1 MRLTFKETSIFTG
14 QAAELLPD
22 DELNALQWALM
33 ANPESGDLIR
43 GSGGLRKLRWA
54 GSPSWQAR
62 RLARHLLLACAGKR
76 HPSAACLPEKRTGKP
91 YARPNQSPQIHHRN
105 RIPMKD
111 ELFQQLAA
119 SLKEGGAILRGKK
132 KPARSTTQQW
142 PDAKSVREKLNLSQ
156 VQFAALIGISP
167 RTLQNWEQGHRRPE
181 GTARALL
188 RVAESHPQAVLEALH
203 R

>member
-1 MRLTFKETSIFTG
+1 
-14 QAAELLPD
+14 
-22 DELNALQWALM
+22 
-33 ANPESGDLIR
+33 
-43 GSGGLRKLRWA
+43 
-54 GSPSWQAR
+54 
-62 RLARHLLLACAGKR
+62 
-76 HPSAACLPEKRTGKP
+76 
-91 YARPNQSPQIHHRN
+91 
-105 RIPMKD
+105 MKD

-132 KPARSTTQQW
+132 KRACSTTLQA
-142 PDAKSVREKLNLSQ
+142 PDANTVREKLGLSQ
-156 VQFAALIGISP
+156 VQFAAFIGISP